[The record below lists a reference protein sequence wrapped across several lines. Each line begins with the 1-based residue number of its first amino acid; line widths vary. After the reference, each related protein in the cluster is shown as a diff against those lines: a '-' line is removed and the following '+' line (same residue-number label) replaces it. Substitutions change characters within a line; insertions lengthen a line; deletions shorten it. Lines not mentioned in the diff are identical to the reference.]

1 MTNYKIIVSNQEN
14 PELNGVYLPVRKD
27 NISIFPLDEGKT
39 SMIISIPIENGNEG
53 EYNTF
58 ECIVP
63 MITYQNKQTG
73 NYIYIECDYRGKEFY
88 CYIRD
93 NNR

>member
-1 MTNYKIIVSNQEN
+1 
-14 PELNGVYLPVRKD
+14 
-27 NISIFPLDEGKT
+27 
-39 SMIISIPIENGNEG
+39 MIISTPN
-53 EYNTF
+53 NTF

-73 NYIYIECDYRGKEFY
+73 NYIYIECDYSGKEFY